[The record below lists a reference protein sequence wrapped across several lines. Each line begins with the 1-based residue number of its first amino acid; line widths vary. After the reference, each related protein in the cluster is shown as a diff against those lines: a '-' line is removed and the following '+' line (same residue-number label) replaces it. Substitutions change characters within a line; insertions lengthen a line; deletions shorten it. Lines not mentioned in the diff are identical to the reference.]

1 MTAFNLSDYLASAAL
16 VASAISALYAKRQ
29 SEWAKISSTND
40 YRTQLS
46 EQHARYRLVLAE
58 VRRRHKPD
66 LSQLSESAASAL
78 TKIINRADDLDNRI
92 EGSCAHLRHVL
103 HECSEMAFYAF
114 RGQLAWQTG
123 LNITWRISHLTS
135 VEDNLEP
142 DTDYF
147 SKGDA
152 QASFRRRYW
161 EDPNAMLE
169 TDLKH
174 DRRFCNLVSQLKSR
188 INPESRIDFLVGIQ
202 EDLAAFRTTHET
214 SRAGFCQSVE
224 QLDEMLE
231 EGKIEH
237 FPLEESPQLYNAIQR
252 QKTVLDTLSNL
263 SIPLIELEDAVHYRN
278 YVSIAVHACTVLHAI
293 SRVHS
298 WGWDRT

>member
-169 TDLKH
+169 IDLKH

-202 EDLAAFRTTHET
+202 EDLAAFRATHET
-214 SRAGFCQSVE
+214 SRTGFCQSVE

-237 FPLEESPQLYNAIQR
+237 FRLEESPQLYNAIQR